1 MDQRETRSLL
11 LLFFISFILYAFP
24 VFLSGGFTGSGID
37 TMIYTV
43 FAKNILDN
51 GLLHIPEV
59 LNGEYDSLFFS
70 PRYVLHT
77 PLGLVQHFPPGLSI
91 YLAFTGLLIFNKI
104 AYAVPLSG
112 ALCIILFYFLVK
124 KHYGREHGIVA
135 AFLLIT
141 MPGYWMWSVQS
152 MPEVPSTVILL
163 AILLLIRSLG
173 ESERGF
179 HKKTFMLGLLS
190 GFWLWIRLQNAVLF
204 PALIYLFL
212 ANTPRKNRVKG
223 VVLACVV
230 VCLFVGGLFL
240 YNNFYFGGFLTSGYE
255 AYQKQAY
262 PVRYDVE
269 EGIGS
274 WPELI
279 PFNSKA
285 LIKFFFRLPLL
296 APFILP
302 TAAIAVLG
310 LIHAIQKKDSLAIFT
325 GLALISFILFFGNY
339 EWFYKAQANDFS
351 TQTSILR
358 RVMPVFALLS
368 IYVYPVLRK
377 LFNGRTLYLI
387 VFLIMVLNVGVT
399 LFQPVG
405 SLRNLMDS
413 NRVHKGIGDAIL
425 AETSSE
431 DVILTAFFGKTI
443 FPERDVYSY
452 GKISKYYRVT
462 EMLKVT
468 EQLIDDGKTVFFLD
482 DLDYIPGNK
491 DFETTSSFLEKT
503 VYVKINSTG
512 SKPVDQEIG
521 FYRIED
527 VRV

>member
-1 MDQRETRSLL
+1 MTKREILIIL
-11 LLFFISFILYAFP
+11 GLFLFSFSLYALP
-24 VFLSGGFTGSGID
+24 VFLSCGFAGSGAD
-37 TMIYTV
+37 SMIYTV
-43 FAKNILDN
+43 FAGNILEN
-51 GLLHIPEV
+51 QVLHIQEV
-59 LNGEYDSLFFS
+59 LNCKYDTFFFS
-70 PRYVLHT
+70 PRYILNT
-77 PLGLVQHFPPGLSI
+77 PFGLVQHFPPGLSI

-124 KHYGREHGIVA
+124 KHYGREHAFVA
-135 AFLLIT
+135 AILLIT
-141 MPGYWMWSVQS
+141 MPGFWLWSVS
-152 MPEVPSTVILL
+152 TMPEIPSTLILVSIIILIKNIGDSKSRFYHKSILL
-163 AILLLIRSLG
+163 AILGGFWLWVRFQNIILFPALTYYLIENTKKDRRIKGFFLISLIV
-173 ESERGF
+173 F
-179 HKKTFMLGLLS
+179 FFILGLLS
-190 GFWLWIRLQNAVLF
+190 
-204 PALIYLFL
+204 
-212 ANTPRKNRVKG
+212 
-223 VVLACVV
+223 
-230 VCLFVGGLFL
+230 
-240 YNNFYFGGFLTSGYE
+240 YNNAYFGGFLTSGYE